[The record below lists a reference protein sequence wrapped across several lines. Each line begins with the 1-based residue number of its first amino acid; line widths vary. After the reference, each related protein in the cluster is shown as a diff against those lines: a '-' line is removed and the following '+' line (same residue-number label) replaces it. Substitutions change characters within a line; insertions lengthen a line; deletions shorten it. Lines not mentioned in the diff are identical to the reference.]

1 MATRAAL
8 EYLEVTTSEK
18 RRYVPYNQFYKPK
31 GDRLAFLPEYM
42 RHNLTHGRR
51 RPTIDY
57 TRYYKKHTQ
66 Q

>member
-1 MATRAAL
+1 MVTRAAS
-8 EYLEVTTSEK
+8 EYLEVTTPEK

-31 GDRLAFLPEYM
+31 SDRLASLPEYM
-42 RHNLTHGRR
+42 RYNLTHSER